1 MTLKILSGCLIGS
14 RAPSP
19 TSSTADLDK
28 PSAGRHHHKHSSRRC
43 ADQLSPSPSTGCSPI
58 DVARVI
64 VGSVDCQRH
73 NWLHRLGAVTGDIQ
87 SYSLCAPRQ
96 GNNFNVLVPF
106 EVTPTSPWFAV
117 LTRVLAVSN
126 IKTPKDT
133 VCPLGPYI
141 WYPPVYVRTA
151 DGTWIAR
158 LPTGVCGKVRPVVS
172 SALFHLVRTRNG

>member
-1 MTLKILSGCLIGS
+1 MGPVPRSSRWAACAVAAALLLGACTTDSVS
-14 RAPSP
+14 APRAPSP
-19 TSSTADLDK
+19 VAVSSTTA
-28 PSAGRHHHKHSSRRC
+28 
-43 ADQLSPSPSTGCSPI
+43 SPSIASGI
-58 DVARVI
+58 HGYRVR
-64 VGSVDCQRH
+64 SVNCQRH
-73 NWLHRLGAVTGDIQ
+73 NWSHRLGPVTGDIQ
-87 SYSLCAPRQ
+87 SYSFCATRR

-158 LPTGVCGKVRPVVS
+158 LPTGACGKVRPVVS